1 MNRLQTEIRRLYG
14 IDAETRP
21 GMEQQV
27 RGLVLELARPA
38 DWKSLS
44 RVWQG
49 VQADLGL
56 PAPAI
61 AVNGRDGYQLWFSL
75 DQAVPLSQAQD
86 FLESLRQHY
95 LPDVDGSRLRLLPGE
110 TATLPT
116 VPAPLQ
122 EAAGNW
128 SAFVAPDLAAVFQ
141 DDPWLDLPPGDEA
154 QADLLSRLRS
164 TPCVDLVRA
173 TQALA
178 PQRQAGVTGSVPS
191 GPAQT
196 AWQDDPR
203 RFLLQVMNDPGADL
217 ALRIEA
223 AKALL

>member
-14 IDAETRP
+14 IDAETRLSSE
-21 GMEQQV
+21 GWV

-38 DWKSLS
+38 DWKCLSL
-44 RVWQG
+44 VWRG
-49 VQADLGL
+49 VQNDLGL

-95 LPDVDGSRLRLLPGE
+95 LPDIDGSRLSLLPRE
-110 TATLPT
+110 AATLPT
-116 VPAPLQ
+116 VPAQPQ

-141 DDPWLDLPPGDEA
+141 DDPWLDLPPGDDA
-154 QADLLSRLRS
+154 QADLLSRLQPM
-164 TPCVDLVRA
+164 PCADVVRA
-173 TQALA
+173 ALALA
-178 PQRQAGVTGSVPS
+178 PQRQATVTGSVPS
-191 GPAQT
+191 DPAQ
-196 AWQDDPR
+196 AVWQDDPR
-203 RFLLQVMNDPGADL
+203 HFLLQVMNDPGADL